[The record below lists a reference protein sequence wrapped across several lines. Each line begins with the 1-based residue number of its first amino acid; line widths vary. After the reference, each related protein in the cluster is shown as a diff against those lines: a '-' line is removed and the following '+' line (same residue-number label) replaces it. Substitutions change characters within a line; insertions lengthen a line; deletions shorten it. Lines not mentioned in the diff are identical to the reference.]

1 MAVKVGDMAPDF
13 TLTSQTGESVSLKDF
28 QGKKSV
34 VLYFYPKDDTPGC
47 TAEACGFRDSYQVFK
62 DAGAEVIG
70 ISSDS
75 TQSHQQFVKKYN
87 LPFILLSDTGNKV
100 RQLYGV
106 PAALWILPGRVTY
119 IIDKDGVVRHLFD
132 SMLEFQRHVDEAL
145 TTLKTIAVS

>member
-47 TAEACGFRDSYQVFK
+47 TAEACAFRDSYQVFK

-70 ISSDS
+70 ISSDT
-75 TQSHQQFVKKYN
+75 TQSHQQFVNKYD

-106 PAALWILPGRVTY
+106 PATLWILPGRVTY
-119 IIDKDGVVRHLFD
+119 VIDKDGVVRHLFD
-132 SMLEFQRHVDEAL
+132 SMLEFQRHVEEAL
-145 TTLKTIAVS
+145 TTLKTISVS

>member
-47 TAEACGFRDSYQVFK
+47 TAEACAFRDSYQVFK

-70 ISSDS
+70 ISSDT
-75 TQSHQQFVKKYN
+75 TQSHQQFVKKYD
-87 LPFILLSDTGNKV
+87 LPFILLSDTENKV

-106 PAALWILPGRVTY
+106 PATLWILPGRVTY
-119 IIDKDGVVRHLFD
+119 VIDQEGVVRHLFD
-132 SMLEFQRHVDEAL
+132 SMLEFQRHVEEAL
-145 TTLKTIAVS
+145 TTLKMISVS

>member
-132 SMLEFQRHVDEAL
+132 SMLEFQRHVEEAL

>member
-75 TQSHQQFVKKYN
+75 TQSHQQFVKKYD

-132 SMLEFQRHVDEAL
+132 SMLEFQRHVEEAL

>member
-1 MAVKVGDMAPDF
+1 MAVKVGDLAPDF

-47 TAEACGFRDSYQVFK
+47 TAEACAFRDSYQVFK

-70 ISSDS
+70 ISSDN
-75 TQSHQQFVKKYN
+75 TQSHQQFVKKHN

-106 PAALWILPGRVTY
+106 PATLWILPGRVTY

-132 SMLEFQRHVDEAL
+132 SMLEFQRHVEEAL
-145 TTLKTIAVS
+145 TTLKTISVS